1 MKKTSE
7 RDRVVKLFT
16 QYLIG
21 SIGRRDDKTDT
32 PLSGPKEFLTAMA
45 SWAGKGKDE
54 LVQVICREI
63 GTATAM
69 VLKEPLGKLLEN
81 KKIHIT
87 IELVPHESQKKNV
100 RKKTTVRLEDNT

>member
-1 MKKTSE
+1 MKKTTE

-16 QYLIG
+16 QYLVG
-21 SIGRRDDKTDT
+21 SIGRRGDKNDT
-32 PLSGPKEFLTAMA
+32 SLSGPKEFLTAMA

-87 IELVPHESQKKNV
+87 IELVPHETQKKNV

>member
-1 MKKTSE
+1 MKKTTE
-7 RDRVVKLFT
+7 RDRVIKLFS

-21 SIGRRDDKTDT
+21 SIGRRSDKSDS
-32 PLSGPKEFLTAMA
+32 SGPGAKDFLTAMA

-54 LVQVICREI
+54 LVQVICHEI

-81 KKIHIT
+81 RKIHIT
-87 IELVPHESQKKNV
+87 IELVPHEESQKKNT
-100 RKKTTVRLEDNT
+100 RKKTSVRLEHT

>member
-1 MKKTSE
+1 MKRNSE
-7 RDRVVKLFT
+7 RDHVIKIFT
-16 QYLIG
+16 QYLTG
-21 SIGRRDDKTDT
+21 SIGRRSDKNDT
-32 PLSGPKEFLTAMA
+32 SLAGAKEFLGAMA

-81 KKIHIT
+81 KRIQIT
-87 IELVPHESQKKNV
+87 IELVPHEESQKKSP
-100 RKKTTVRLEDNT
+100 RKKTTVRLENT

>member
-7 RDRVVKLFT
+7 RDRVAKLFT
-16 QYLIG
+16 QYLVG
-21 SIGRRDDKTDT
+21 SIGRRGDKNDT
-32 PLSGPKEFLTAMA
+32 SVSGAKEFLTAMA

-87 IELVPHESQKKNV
+87 IELVPHEDSQKKKV
-100 RKKTTVRLEDNT
+100 RKKTTVRLENI

>member
-1 MKKTSE
+1 MKKTTE
-7 RDRVVKLFT
+7 RERVIKNFT
-16 QYLIG
+16 QYLTG
-21 SIGRRDDKTDT
+21 SINRRSDKNDT
-32 PLSGPKEFLTAMA
+32 ALPGAKEFLTAMA

-54 LVQVICREI
+54 LVQAICREI

-87 IELVPHESQKKNV
+87 IELVPHEESQKKKA
-100 RKKTTVRLEDNT
+100 RKKTTVRFENT